1 VNKELVIHSTT
12 DEVVIALLEEKKLV
26 ELHKEKTD
34 NDFAVGDLYLGRV
47 KKIVPSLNAAFVD
60 VGYTKYAFLHYLDL
74 GPQLRSFKK
83 FTKGVQSGKFN
94 TSTLDKFEK
103 EEDIKKDGKID

>member
-1 VNKELVIHSTT
+1 MNKELVIHSTT

-47 KKIVPSLNAAFVD
+47 KKLYHP
-60 VGYTKYAFLHYLDL
+60 
-74 GPQLRSFKK
+74 
-83 FTKGVQSGKFN
+83 
-94 TSTLDKFEK
+94 
-103 EEDIKKDGKID
+103 